1 MKLTIKKSDGTKL
14 IKEFKK
20 EDIDAAKAIGWKELG
35 SKPKKKASK
44 KSAK

>member
-20 EDIDAAKAIGWKELG
+20 EDVGSAKALGWEEIGA
-35 SKPKKKASK
+35 KPKKKKSK